1 MPVVELRPLEAG
13 TMNVFGTGIRGRKLR
28 AMGVLALCAFA
39 ACSNGPVSTFEELG
53 VDGNTKGFG
62 RRFSQDPEENE
73 FVFGVGDEVL
83 LEVLGEDRLTGRFA
97 IRNDGIVS
105 FGWVGEVT
113 AAGLTPMQLRRKLE
127 GRLALYLKD
136 PTVTVGVGQVKSK
149 QFYVAANDVRFGGVV
164 LKALPYDGD
173 VVLLDVY
180 VKMGAPS
187 SLLDDE
193 THLKIIRGDPRKPQV
208 FTVNVKDIY
217 SKGLTG
223 GNIQIRPDDI
233 VYVPPTWMG
242 HVNNV
247 IAGVSVPFQ
256 SLFNISRTVMSV
268 DYTVRIL
275 SGDNAYNRGYVF

>member
-1 MPVVELRPLEAG
+1 MPVEELRPLEAG
-13 TMNVFGTGIRGRKLR
+13 MMNVFGTVILGRKLR
-28 AMGVLALCAFA
+28 AISVLALCAFA

-53 VDGNTKGFG
+53 ADGNTKGFG

-105 FGWVGEVT
+105 LGWVGEVT
-113 AAGLTPMQLRRKLE
+113 AAGLTPVQLRRKLE

-242 HVNNV
+242 QVNNV
-247 IAGVSVPFQ
+247 IAGVSAPFQ